1 VVLDTVTGSDAE
13 RFYTRLGWVRVGTI
27 PDYALLPRGG
37 LAGTT
42 VFYKA
47 L

>member
-1 VVLDTVTGSDAE
+1 VTGSDAE
-13 RFYTRLGWVRVGTI
+13 RLYERLGWVRVGTI
-27 PDYALLPRGG
+27 PDYALQSRGG
-37 LAGTT
+37 LASTT